1 MKINDIVDVA
11 ASGIAAQRARLSTTA
26 SNLANASSTRTAEGG
41 PYRRRDPIFESESVG
56 GPFADRLG
64 RHVQAVRVARIV
76 EDDRAPIQ
84 RFDPSHPDANED
96 GYVSLPNVS
105 PVEELANMMSAMR
118 TYEAN
123 LLMMRKVREM
133 ADAAMQL
140 GR

>member
-41 PYRRRDPIFESESVG
+41 PYRRRDPVFESESVG